1 MRTYKTS
8 EVASVVGLHPNS
20 VRLYEEWGFIPK
32 PERKE
37 NGYRVYTEVHIEQI
51 RLARTALKCEI
62 VQGGIRKRAIDIIFV
77 SAAGDY
83 DRAIGQTEA
92 YIRAI
97 ADATCRA
104 EEALDI
110 VNRLISQPNQSRK
123 PVQLTRKQTAVLLGV
138 TIDTLRNWELNGLF
152 TAKRKE
158 NGYRVYNEADIRR
171 LKIIYALRAANY
183 SLTAILRM
191 LGDLDTSRHLDLKAS
206 IDVPKETEH
215 IISACDRLL
224 TSLKEVAQD
233 AQCILSKLYEMKR
246 KFT

>member
-8 EVASVVGLHPNS
+8 EVAAIVGLHPNS

-32 PERKE
+32 PERKA
-37 NGYRVYTEVHIEQI
+37 NGYRIYTDVHVEQI
-51 RLARTALKCEI
+51 QLARTALKCEI
-62 VQGGIRKRAIDIIFV
+62 VQGGIRKRAINIIFT
-77 SAAGDY
+77 SAARDY
-83 DRAIGQTEA
+83 DQAINQTKA

-97 ADATCRA
+97 ADATRRA

-110 VNRLISQPNQSRK
+110 VNHIIAEPNQSLK
-123 PVQLTRKQTAVLLGV
+123 PMQLTRKQTAVLLGV

-152 TAKRKE
+152 AVKRKA
-158 NGYRVYNEADIRR
+158 NGYRVYNEADIQR

-191 LGDLDTSRHLDLKAS
+191 LGDLASSQNLDLKNS

-224 TSLKEVAQD
+224 TSLKEVAQN
-233 AQCILSKLYEMKR
+233 AQCILNKLYEMKS
-246 KFT
+246 KFN